1 MRNLL
6 LIAAGILF
14 FFSVSSLSFLVTSV
28 TVVSA
33 AEEKKEEA
41 PVKASDNKAEVKPEA
56 KPEIKAEVKPDVKS
70 ETNAEPKK
78 EQKKQLGKTSLMGGG
93 DKEPTVITSNS
104 LTADNNAKTALF
116 TGHVVAK
123 KGDRTFYADRML
135 VHYIESADGESSNI
149 DRIEAD
155 GNVKLVRNARVITSD
170 KMIYYAGADERAV
183 FTGGPRATEGK
194 NMLTGTIM
202 TYYMKDDRS
211 VVENSKVFIVEK
223 DQGSQ
228 TKRPGTPKSE
238 SGVKK

>member
-14 FFSVSSLSFLVTSV
+14 FFSASSVSFLVSSV
-28 TVVSA
+28 TVAWA
-33 AEEKKEEA
+33 ADEKKDDT
-41 PVKASDNKAEVKPEA
+41 PLKFSDNKVEAKPEA
-56 KPEIKAEVKPDVKS
+56 KAETKTAAKPEAESKSGTETRKAQ
-70 ETNAEPKK
+70 N
-78 EQKKQLGKTSLMGGG
+78 KQPGKNSLMGGG
-93 DKEPTVITSNS
+93 DKEPTVITSSS

-135 VHYIESADGESSNI
+135 VHYIESADGETSNI

-155 GNVKLVRNARVITSD
+155 GNVKLVRIDRVITSD

-183 FTGGPRATEGK
+183 FTGSPRATEGK
-194 NMLTGTIM
+194 NVLTGTIM

-211 VVENSKVFIVEK
+211 VVENSKMFIVEK
-223 DQGSQ
+223 DQGPQ
-228 TKRPGTPKSE
+228 TKKQRTPKSE